1 MNELI
6 FEDGAKIIV
15 TIGDG
20 GLRVKVPWIEV
31 TKPLSAVGLIGKLD
45 KAPEVKPD
53 S

>member
-6 FEDGAKIIV
+6 FKDGAEIIV

-20 GLRVKVPWIEV
+20 GLRVKIPWIEV
-31 TKPLSAVGLIGKLD
+31 TKPLSAVDLSRKLK
-45 KAPEVKPD
+45 KAPDKPD